1 MCSSFVHQKL
11 DRGLSVRT
19 VRHLRGLLVQVLDY
33 AVRQGKVVRNVA
45 AMTDGP
51 RLETNR
57 EGRSL
62 TVEQAKSLLK
72 AVEGDRLEGL
82 YVLMLAT
89 GMRPGEAFGLPWSNV
104 DLGAGQVII
113 KQALVRQ
120 KGGNRIGPG
129 KVGRRGWRTV
139 QIPEPVVEALIAHRD
154 RQDKERVEADDAWEE
169 NGLVFSTSLG
179 TLLDP
184 DNHRKA
190 FAKLTEKAGLGRWH
204 PHELRHSATSIM
216 LAQGVPIEV
225 VSKVLGH
232 TSIRITA
239 DVYGHLLD
247 EQKERTADAMQSALW
262 S

>member
-1 MCSSFVHQKL
+1 M
-11 DRGLSVRT
+11 
-19 VRHLRGLLVQVLDY
+19 QVLDY
-33 AVRQGKVVRNVA
+33 AVRQGKATRNVA
-45 AMTDGP
+45 ALTDGP
-51 RLETNR
+51 RLETNQ

-62 TVEQAKSLLK
+62 TVELAKSLLK
-72 AVEGDRLEGL
+72 AVEGERLEGL

-89 GMRPGEAFGLPWSNV
+89 GVRPGEAFGLPWSNV
-104 DLGAGQVII
+104 DLEAGQVTI
-113 KQALVRQ
+113 KQTLVRQ
-120 KGGNRIGPG
+120 KGGNEIGPG
-129 KVGRRGWRTV
+129 KIGRRGWRTV
-139 QIPEPVVEALIAHRD
+139 QIPEPVVEALIVHRD

-169 NGLVFSTSLG
+169 HGLVFSTPIG

-190 FAKLTEKAGLGRWH
+190 FARLTEKAGIGRWH
-204 PHELRHSATSIM
+204 PHELRHPATSIM

-225 VSKVLGH
+225 VSNVLGH

-247 EQKERTADAMQSALW
+247 EQKAQTANAMESALW